1 MRLWS
6 ASGANIEPG
15 AVFDIGG
22 LGSFNPRVRS
32 VCWSAD
38 GAKLLIGTMG
48 SELYEISAGDGSNY
62 HAGPVLQGHCRHE
75 VHGLAMSPVKPEYA
89 TVGDDQTVRVWDLKT
104 RALIKMVMLDTMAR
118 CCRYSPDGT
127 VIVVGLGAKVEGV
140 ARQKKMGA
148 YIVLVRYLLRVLFVV
163 LSAHFQ
169 VSSSQVL
176 QSLSLS
182 HTNAHAHL
190 HIVFTHLIL

>member
-1 MRLWS
+1 
-6 ASGANIEPG
+6 
-15 AVFDIGG
+15 
-22 LGSFNPRVRS
+22 
-32 VCWSAD
+32 
-38 GAKLLIGTMG
+38 MG

-148 YIVLVRYLLRVLFVV
+148 YIVLVSGLLCVLLCWPVRTYM
-163 LSAHFQ
+163 HFP
-169 VSSSQVL
+169 V
-176 QSLSLS
+176 SLSLS
-182 HTNAHAHL
+182 LSLSLTHTH
-190 HIVFTHLIL
+190 THMFWNRMPTT